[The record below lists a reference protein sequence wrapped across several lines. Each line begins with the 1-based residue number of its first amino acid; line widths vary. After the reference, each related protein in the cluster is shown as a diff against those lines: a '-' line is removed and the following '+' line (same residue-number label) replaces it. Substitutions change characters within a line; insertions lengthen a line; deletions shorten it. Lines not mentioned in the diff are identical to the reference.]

1 MELLNLL
8 TKLSGS
14 PPYLWFCFTWKKLCR
29 SVSRKADPQKKVLA
43 LSVRPVRRGSGEG
56 QESGCTQ
63 GSVSKPRELKP
74 ATLEGC
80 CVNSFPCPLGPLILG
95 QVFHRTPLVLALGL
109 SFSHLPGRL
118 PCCHTFSELPPFLC
132 LTASPHPVCLHSH
145 VTPCMQVLVSLS
157 AWGKPDSDR
166 SLGDF

>member
-1 MELLNLL
+1 MALPPICGSASHGRSCAGLSAERL
-8 TKLSGS
+8 THRRKC
-14 PPYLWFCFTWKKLCR
+14 WLCR
-29 SVSRKADPQKKVLA
+29 WDR
-43 LSVRPVRRGSGEG
+43 SGEG